1 MYLGHTT
8 QLVAVAAAVVC
19 HTRISHSHAPQ
30 CYSKTIEQYTFMTMP
45 AYTYFQVVP
54 ATGLFTTQD
63 RKYTIAYDI
72 YSETPLMGYTPAEGE
87 MEFCKLT
94 DLYAKILTWTTVSS
108 NNADMEVMQDPK
120 YQKNIG
126 FFADFKASLGA

>member
-1 MYLGHTT
+1 
-8 QLVAVAAAVVC
+8 
-19 HTRISHSHAPQ
+19 
-30 CYSKTIEQYTFMTMP
+30 
-45 AYTYFQVVP
+45 
-54 ATGLFTTQD
+54 
-63 RKYTIAYDI
+63 
-72 YSETPLMGYTPAEGE
+72 MGYTPAEGE

-126 FFADFKASLGA
+126 FFADFKASLGAWEFMESIIDYSFMLWAAVREERNGRNTKVSLVDTTITTNAFVNYTLSKCLS